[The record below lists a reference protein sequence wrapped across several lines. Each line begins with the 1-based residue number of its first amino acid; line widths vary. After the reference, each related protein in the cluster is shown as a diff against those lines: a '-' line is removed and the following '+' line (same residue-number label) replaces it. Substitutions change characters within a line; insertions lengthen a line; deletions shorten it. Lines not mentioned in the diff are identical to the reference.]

1 MERLLSLA
9 DMEGSEQNIINIMQV
24 LNAAESP
31 EIILEETL
39 CFRSRLVY
47 VFDCPFE
54 NRTLK

>member
-9 DMEGSEQNIINIMQV
+9 DMEGSEQNIINIMQA

-31 EIILEETL
+31 EIILEGTL